1 MTELQLQLQSES
13 GSEPELSES
22 SMGST
27 KKKHKNKQEVLLCW
41 SFPQHGWYKLNV
53 DGTYRSGSGCIAGG
67 GVIRNQD
74 GEWLRGF
81 AENLGTGKKPI
92 EAEVWALYRGL
103 ELAWNSGWVPI
114 EVETDS
120 AMAVTLVF
128 SPVQLYPKH
137 PQFKLINKCL
147 NQITNSQNL
156 ISCLNL
162 LNQIQSYTL
171 QHVYRQKNSVA
182 DFLANFGLT
191 LELGCHYFDAP
202 PPGCEAV
209 LVQDICRVAQPR
221 FLLPT
226 VIECRRVKKLEELN
240 IHKDDAASVTFTWK
254 IDNFSKLNAVK
265 HYSDVYV
272 IGCFEWRIL
281 MYPRGKKTVG
291 YLSVYLDVTGSSTLP
306 KGWARYA
313 HFSLSV
319 VNQLQSSKSITK
331 DAGHVF
337 TKRESESGFAS
348 LIPLSEFYNDRE
360 GYLVNDMCIIEAKV
374 VVHKSEIK
382 LLEDQKGC
390 KAALV
395 LGGCLPQDAPSSK
408 QVCNEPTDSP
418 PNGPIVKDH

>member
-1 MTELQLQLQSES
+1 MTELQLQLQLQSES
-13 GSEPELSES
+13 GSESELSES
-22 SMGST
+22 SMGRFISRSNSDSLVSTLMLGLKLMGFLLFTPST
-27 KKKHKNKQEVLLCW
+27 KKRHKNKQEVLLCW

-156 ISCLNL
+156 IRNCLNL

-226 VIECRRVKKLEELN
+226 VIECRFV
-240 IHKDDAASVTFTWK
+240 A
-254 IDNFSKLNAVK
+254 
-265 HYSDVYV
+265 
-272 IGCFEWRIL
+272 GCIL
-281 MYPRGKKTVG
+281 MFLVFVVW
-291 YLSVYLDVTGSSTLP
+291 YL
-306 KGWARYA
+306 
-313 HFSLSV
+313 
-319 VNQLQSSKSITK
+319 
-331 DAGHVF
+331 
-337 TKRESESGFAS
+337 
-348 LIPLSEFYNDRE
+348 
-360 GYLVNDMCIIEAKV
+360 
-374 VVHKSEIK
+374 
-382 LLEDQKGC
+382 LLR
-390 KAALV
+390 
-395 LGGCLPQDAPSSK
+395 
-408 QVCNEPTDSP
+408 
-418 PNGPIVKDH
+418 

>member
-1 MTELQLQLQSES
+1 MTELQLQSVS
-13 GSEPELSES
+13 GSELELPES
-22 SMGST
+22 SRGST
-27 KKKHKNKQEVLLCW
+27 KKKHKNNQEVLLCW
-41 SFPQHGWYKLNV
+41 SFPRHGWYKLNV
-53 DGTYRSGSGCIAGG
+53 DGSYRSGCIAGG

-74 GEWLRGF
+74 GEWLSGF

-103 ELAWNSGWVPI
+103 ELAWNYGWYPI

-137 PQFKLINKCL
+137 PQFNLIHKSL
-147 NQITNSQNL
+147 NQIRNSENL
-156 ISCLNL
+156 IRNCLNL
-162 LNQIQSYTL
+162 LNQIQNYSL

-191 LELGCHYFDAP
+191 LGLGCHYFDAP

-209 LVQDICRVAQPR
+209 LVQDICRVAKPR
-221 FLLPT
+221 SLLPT
-226 VIECRRVKKLEELN
+226 VIEFRGVKKLEELD

-254 IDNFSKLNAVK
+254 IDNFSQLNAVK
-265 HYSDVYV
+265 HYSGVFV

-281 MYPRGKKTVG
+281 MYPRGKKSVG
-291 YLSVYLDVTGSSTLP
+291 SLSVYLDVTGSSTLP

-313 HFSLSV
+313 QFSLSV

-331 DAGHVF
+331 DTGHVF
-337 TKRESESGFAS
+337 TKMESEWGFAS

-360 GYLVNDMCIIEAKV
+360 GYLVNDICIIEAKLA
-374 VVHKSEIK
+374 VHKSEIK
-382 LLEDQKGC
+382 LFG
-390 KAALV
+390 AV
-395 LGGCLPQDAPSSK
+395 R
-408 QVCNEPTDSP
+408 
-418 PNGPIVKDH
+418 